1 MQQHNIA
8 NYAIIQ
14 RYEDK
19 KKKNPKMLAEEELK
33 NREENPG

>member
-1 MQQHNIA
+1 MQQHSIA

-14 RYEDK
+14 RYED